1 MKCENCNKQ
10 PATFHYVERQNEEIV
25 KDVHLCEECARQ
37 KGIPA
42 MQFSL
47 SSVLGQLLDPQ
58 AMAGGAKVAK
68 ELADVSCPVCGI
80 TYAEFRQKTRL
91 GCARDYDV
99 FRKALLPLLEKIH
112 GGTQHAG
119 KIPPQAGSKLAR
131 QRELFDLRRE
141 LERHIK
147 AEHYEEA
154 ARTRD
159 RIKALEAELQQERAK
174 EESETAEDEAGRD
187 G

>member
-1 MKCENCNKQ
+1 MKCENCNKN
-10 PATFHYVERQNEEIV
+10 PATFHYMERQNEEIV

-47 SSVLGQLLDPQ
+47 STVLGQLLDPQ
-58 AMAGGAKVAK
+58 AMTGGPKVAK
-68 ELADVSCPVCGI
+68 ELAEVTCPACGLR
-80 TYAEFRQKTRL
+80 YAEFRQLTRL
-91 GCARDYDV
+91 GCARDYEI
-99 FRKALLPLLEKIH
+99 FRKALLPLFEKIH
-112 GGTQHAG
+112 GSTQHTG
-119 KIPPQAGSKLAR
+119 KVPPQAGTKLAR

-159 RIKALEAELQQERAK
+159 RIKTL
-174 EESETAEDEAGRD
+174 ETALQKERETGDDDATAPERPA
-187 G
+187 